1 MLLIQGDD
9 DREVPFLQTV
19 QLAAALRRQNVTV
32 QELIF
37 PDEGHDFLLHRDW
50 IAAYAASAEFFDRYL
65 KPGSSNARPGSQ
77 K

>member
-19 QLAAALRRQNVTV
+19 QLAAACVGRRSKF

-37 PDEGHDFLLHRDW
+37 PDEVHDFLLHRDW
-50 IAAYAASAEFFDRYL
+50 VAAYAASAEFFNRYL
-65 KPGSSNARPGSQ
+65 KQASPQSAAH
-77 K
+77 